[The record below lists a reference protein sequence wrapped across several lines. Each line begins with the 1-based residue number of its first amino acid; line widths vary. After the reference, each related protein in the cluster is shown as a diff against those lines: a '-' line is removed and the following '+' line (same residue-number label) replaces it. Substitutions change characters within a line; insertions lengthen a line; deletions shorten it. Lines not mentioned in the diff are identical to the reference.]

1 MSTVALETVIAAV
14 QDIALTVTGIRD
26 AYDSIPSKLGGG
38 PTTIAYFETGNV
50 DNASAGLSTELH
62 TIAIELI
69 VGGSDYAQT
78 YKLGLPLLT
87 ALLRAYE
94 QNPTLGGTVQTYGG
108 LGYTF
113 DRDNL
118 IWTIRLTNV
127 KIQHTW

>member
-1 MSTVALETVIAAV
+1 MTTVTLEAVVAAV
-14 QDIALTVTGIRD
+14 QDIALTVSGIRD

-38 PTTIAYFETGNV
+38 PTVITYPEAGAV
-50 DNASAGLSTELH
+50 DANAAGFATELH
-62 TIAIELI
+62 TIALELI

-87 ALLRAYE
+87 ALLRALE
-94 QNPTLGGTVQTYGG
+94 EEPTLGGTVQTYGG
-108 LGYTF
+108 IGYTF

-118 IWTIRLTNV
+118 IWTIRITGV

>member
-1 MSTVALETVIAAV
+1 MTTVTLEAVVAAV
-14 QDIALTVTGIRD
+14 QDIALTVDGIRD

-38 PTTIAYFETGNV
+38 PTVITYPESGAIDA
-50 DNASAGLSTELH
+50 NAAGFATELH
-62 TIAIELI
+62 VIAVELI
-69 VGGSDYAQT
+69 VGGADYAQT

-87 ALLRAYE
+87 ALLRKIEEA
-94 QNPTLGGTVQTYGG
+94 PTLGGTVQTYGG

-118 IWTIRLTNV
+118 IWTIRISDV